1 LDYEE
6 LVRNIGKAGLTIKE
20 FAKLIKAN
28 PNSITNL
35 SNKGKKVPKNLA
47 IIAMLLGELV
57 DNQIDY
63 KPLFDKLELEPQKAR
78 VEKSFGKKIKGKNAT
93 HKKS

>member
-1 LDYEE
+1 MDYEE

-20 FAKLIKAN
+20 FAELIKAN

-35 SNKGKKVPKNLA
+35 SNKEKKVPKNLA

-63 KPLFDKLELEPQKAR
+63 KPLFEKLDLESQKAR
-78 VEKSFGKKIKGKNAT
+78 VKNTFGKKKDENV
-93 HKKS
+93 SY